1 MKLPELK
8 ERLKNKYVVRI
19 VAGVLVIALAGT
31 GVGATYSVQA
41 AKNTQTSE
49 STDSKDSDIDVNDI
63 LDKVSVSSDSVDK
76 EESVYVMTDASG
88 NPQETIVTNH
98 LSNKDKADTI
108 TDETNL
114 SDIENLKGKETFT
127 QDGSKITWQA
137 DGNEIYYQGT
147 TNETTPLKQK
157 VRSRWKIRKSNNP
170 F

>member
-63 LDKVSVSSDSVDK
+63 LDSIVEQQSITNDVIEAIDTMQKSITETATVAISD
-76 EESVYVMTDASG
+76 TRIASA
-88 NPQETIVTNH
+88 
-98 LSNKDKADTI
+98 LSAVFCLLDDVFLDVFCFVFLLVFFVAIFTSDYFI
-108 TDETNL
+108 T
-114 SDIENLKGKETFT
+114 S
-127 QDGSKITWQA
+127 
-137 DGNEIYYQGT
+137 
-147 TNETTPLKQK
+147 
-157 VRSRWKIRKSNNP
+157 
-170 F
+170 